1 MNWKALEKK
10 CLCICIDVFFIFI
23 SSWFYITILCRVRF
37 IRLPFF
43 YFIFFFTNGW
53 IDCSLPFSSNFSRV
67 SEIQLRSRSCI
78 LFFFNFFF
86 FSNSFPKDN
95 IHSIKKKR
103 RTGDNYVA
111 SKDCVSIDFMW
122 FNFIFR
128 VHIFHVHID
137 IATKVWVI
145 NLWKCHSVNIKSKSG
160 FSLLVAIVGFQRV
173 HGY

>member
-1 MNWKALEKK
+1 MHR
-10 CLCICIDVFFIFI
+10 CLFYFYIIVILHNNTLSGSFYTIAIFLFYLLFHEWVNRLFSSFFIELLACFRNTTTI
-23 SSWFYITILCRVRF
+23 SFVYS
-37 IRLPFF
+37 FF
-43 YFIFFFTNGW
+43 
-53 IDCSLPFSSNFSRV
+53 L
-67 SEIQLRSRSCI
+67 
-78 LFFFNFFF
+78 FFF